1 MDSGVGVGATCA
13 NANACIKADAKM
25 TQAIFIGRSYA
36 LRMGFAQMRSSDSE
50 SRMIR
55 MNTDGEIYR
64 TEVLTGHWTAAFA
77 YRA

>member
-1 MDSGVGVGATCA
+1 
-13 NANACIKADAKM
+13 M
-25 TQAIFIGRSYA
+25 TQAIFIGGSYA